1 MDEQPL
7 NPSEI
12 PQQEIKII
20 LVDDER
26 TNLKALE
33 IILSSLRHKIISLT
47 SGQDAIDYLKE
58 DSTNVALVILDIHM
72 PIMDGFEVVQ
82 KIQELQI
89 EDYIPIIFLT
99 GSATDNTFVFQGY
112 ENGAVDYLDRNIHP
126 QVLRSKVSAFVELH
140 QQSKKIKEQT
150 KKLQQSNLALSQ
162 KIEENKKTLAVVEE
176 KEKELRDFF
185 DRANDL
191 IHSVDRE
198 GRFVYVNQCWLET
211 LDYTHDDLEDLR
223 FLDIVHPSYHQHC
236 QVVFSSL
243 MQGIAQ
249 QSVEVLFVGKY
260 GNHIYVEG
268 NINCHFDGNKFIATR
283 GIFRDITKRKEAEDR
298 MLAALE
304 KEKQVSELQSRFV
317 STASHEFRTPLTG
330 ILSSTEL
337 LQVYWDKLSS
347 EEHQEYLAQIYDSA
361 MLMRNLM
368 NDVLLVSK
376 AEAGRM
382 QFNPEPLE
390 VIKLATDLVDK
401 INKRINKDH
410 QVSLVTNNID
420 HDKNYSLDTKLL
432 QLIFTNL
439 VSNAMKYSPENSQI
453 NIEISVENAS
463 VHFSIKDQGEGI
475 PLEDQPY
482 VFDSFRRGK
491 NTHDVPGTGLG
502 LNIVKHCVDLHGG
515 QISFVSEPEV
525 GTCFCFSLPICDEI
539 APSQ

>member
-1 MDEQPL
+1 MDESSL
-7 NPSEI
+7 SSTTTN
-12 PQQEIKII
+12 QQDIKII

-33 IILSSLRHKIISLT
+33 IILSSLHHKIISLT
-47 SGQDAIDYLKE
+47 SGQQAIDCLKK

-162 KIEENKKTLAVVEE
+162 KIEENKKALAIVEE

-191 IHSVDRE
+191 IHSVDQE
-198 GRFVYVNQCWLET
+198 GRFIYANQCWLET
-211 LDYTHDDLEDLR
+211 LEYTQEDLEDLH

-236 QVVFSSL
+236 QVVFSKL
-243 MQGIAQ
+243 MQGLPQ

-268 NINCHFDGNKFIATR
+268 NINCHFNGNKFVATR
-283 GIFRDITKRKEAEDR
+283 GIFRDITKRKEAEER

-304 KEKQVSELQSRFV
+304 KERQVSELQSRFV

-337 LQVYWDKLSS
+337 LQVYWDKLTH
-347 EEHQEYLAQIYDSA
+347 EEQQEYLAQIYDSA

-382 QFNPEPLE
+382 QFNPEE
-390 VIKLATDLVDK
+390 IQVVDRIKELLQQIK
-401 INKRINKDH
+401 KRINKHHKVELKTD
-410 QVSLVTNNID
+410 NI
-420 HDKNYSLDTKLL
+420 HSDKEYRLDPKLL
-432 QLIFTNL
+432 QLIFTNI
-439 VSNAMKYSPENSQI
+439 VSNAMKYSPENSRI
-453 NIEISVENAS
+453 EVEISEKNDCIN
-463 VHFSIKDQGEGI
+463 FRIKDEGESI

-491 NTHDVPGTGLG
+491 NTHDIPGTGLG
-502 LNIVKHCVDLHGG
+502 LNIVKHCIDLHGG
-515 QISFVSEPEV
+515 KISFVSESGV
-525 GTCFCFSLPICDEI
+525 GTCFDFLLPISAKE
-539 APSQ
+539 A